1 MHLDKWQN
9 IKALV
14 ETKFGF
20 DRYDKE
26 VFEIGEN
33 DKGQVVT
40 GDREIVEFDG
50 PMGKIKLEFDIK
62 PVVIDKKVFNS
73 ARIGSD
79 SKVAYVYSEDEKSYK
94 MRVYKI
100 NDTTGQWDEIDADN
114 FLG

>member
-26 VFEIGEN
+26 TFEIGEN
-33 DKGQVVT
+33 DKGQVVE
-40 GDREIVEFDG
+40 GQREIIEFAG
-50 PMGKIKLEFDIK
+50 PMGKIRLEFDIK
-62 PVVIDKKVFNS
+62 PVVLDKKVFNS

-79 SKVAYVYSEDEKSYK
+79 SKVAYIYSEDEKTYK
-94 MRVYKI
+94 MRVYKLEDETDDWAEI
-100 NDTTGQWDEIDADN
+100 NADN